1 MPPFELLHTH
11 TQDGSRKWQWRWPWR
26 YGDVAIAMA
35 MAMACR
41 VPHNGQKEDASQ
53 VPPVLKPGWKRRG
66 NPQVGGWGVAN
77 VITAQ
82 CNLVSERGEQE
93 TRCMPREHEQ
103 HGS

>member
-1 MPPFELLHTH
+1 
-11 TQDGSRKWQWRWPWR
+11 
-26 YGDVAIAMA
+26 MA
-35 MAMACR
+35 MALAMAIWRCGDCDGDGDGVSSAAQWPKGRCQPSSPCSQSR
-41 VPHNGQKEDASQ
+41 VQ
-53 VPPVLKPGWKRRG
+53 RRG
-66 NPQVGGWGVAN
+66 TPQVGGWGVAN